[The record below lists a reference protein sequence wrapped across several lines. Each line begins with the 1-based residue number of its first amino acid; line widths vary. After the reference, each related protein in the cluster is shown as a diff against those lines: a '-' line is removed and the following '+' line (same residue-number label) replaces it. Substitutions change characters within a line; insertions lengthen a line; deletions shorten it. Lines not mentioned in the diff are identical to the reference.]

1 MCGCKSIVLQIT
13 FTQRMLK
20 KQTFSNPKRKNQ
32 NFVLLLLLVLTQ
44 DELGDEAIGDGRWLV
59 DLEAS
64 PHPDEVNLVAELPD
78 EVLRLLDGHCR
89 RPGNGTASWRPSAP
103 GS

>member
-1 MCGCKSIVLQIT
+1 MQVHSAANYIYTENVEETNIFKPEKKKSEFCT
-13 FTQRMLK
+13 TA
-20 KQTFSNPKRKNQ
+20 TAS
-32 NFVLLLLLVLTQ
+32 TDQ